1 MTRTRAWVVLCGLA
15 GAVACS
21 AAAGDG
27 DQGPSGG
34 SGNAGSGN
42 AGSGNAGSGN
52 AGAGNSGG
60 NAGSGNSGG
69 NAGSGASSGASGGNG
84 NAGSGANG
92 GSGGLNLDAGG
103 GSGGFNP
110 DAACE
115 SVSQEAEER
124 FQPADIIWAIDT
136 SGSMVD
142 EAKAVQDNINRFSQ
156 QIVASGIDVHVVM
169 LAGYAWF
176 VLPGIC
182 VQPPLGLGVCPNG
195 DSKPPNFLH
204 VQNSLVDSVDALR
217 ILVARFNDYKFMFRP
232 DSLKHLVVVTDD
244 DSRSSPDGS
253 STGNPGA
260 YDGNSAQFVS
270 DYTALAP
277 YLRKPDGTPAWKMN
291 AIYAQSQ
298 CTNAA
303 RVGTVYKEVV
313 NATGGIH
320 GDLCSC
326 PPGQPAACQATFQT
340 IFDELA
346 IKISQGAVPLACEWG
361 IPAAPAGQTFDAG
374 KVNVDFTDPGH
385 GTKTTIFHVDNAG
398 ACDPVLGGWYYDN
411 PASPTRVIACPAS
424 CDMVEAAPQGR
435 VDIAFGCASVV
446 IPK

>member
-1 MTRTRAWVVLCGLA
+1 MRTRAWALVLCGLG

-21 AAAGDG
+21 AAGNDG
-27 DQGPSGG
+27 DQVASGG
-34 SGNAGSGN
+34 S
-42 AGSGNAGSGN
+42 
-52 AGAGNSGG
+52 GNSGG

-69 NAGSGASSGASGGNG
+69 NAGSSSGASGGSG
-84 NAGSGANG
+84 NSSSGANG
-92 GSGGLNLDAGG
+92 GAGGIALDAGG
-103 GSGGFNP
+103 GSGGLDP

-115 SVSQEAEER
+115 AVSQEAEER

-156 QIVASGIDVHVVM
+156 QIVASGIDVHVAM
-169 LAGYAWF
+169 LAGYPF
-176 VLPGIC
+176 VILPGIC
-182 VQPPLGLGVCPNG
+182 VPAPLGSGMCPA
-195 DSKPPNFLH
+195 DSKAPNFLH
-204 VQNSLVDSVDALR
+204 VQNSFVDSVDALR

-232 DSLKHLVVVTDD
+232 DSLKHLVVITDD

-260 YDGNSAQFVS
+260 YDGNSGKFVS

-277 YLRKPDGTPAWKMN
+277 YLRNADGSPAWKMN
-291 AIYAQSQ
+291 AIYAHTQ
-298 CTNAA
+298 CNNAA
-303 RVGTVYKEVV
+303 RVGTVYKEIVDQ
-313 NATGGIH
+313 TGGIH
-320 GDLCSC
+320 GDICNC

-361 IPAAPAGQTFDAG
+361 IPAPPQGQTFDPS
-374 KVNVDFTDPGH
+374 KVNVDFTDQGQ
-385 GTKTTIFHVDNAG
+385 GTQTTIYHVDNVG

-411 PASPTRVIACPAS
+411 PASPTRVIACPAT
-424 CDMVEAAPQGR
+424 CDMVKAAPQGR